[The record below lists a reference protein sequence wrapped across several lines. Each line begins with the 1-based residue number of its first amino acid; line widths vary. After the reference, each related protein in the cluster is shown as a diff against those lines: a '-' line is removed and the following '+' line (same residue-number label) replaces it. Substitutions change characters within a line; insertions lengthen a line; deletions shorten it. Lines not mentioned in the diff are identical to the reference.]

1 MNKVSIILQQKAGAV
16 FTLSKKDTVKT
27 ALEIMRDENIGSVL
41 ITENK
46 KLIGIFTERDYARK
60 VAFMNGRNEDIVL
73 DAVMS
78 TDMITVSPEHSA
90 NDCMTMMTERR
101 VRHLP
106 VMEGDTIVG
115 VLSIGDVVKDIIGEL
130 EFLCVQ
136 LENYIQGLR

>member
-1 MNKVSIILQQKAGAV
+1 MNKVSIILQQKAGEV
-16 FTLSKKDTVKT
+16 YTLSRQDKVTK
-27 ALEIMRDENIGSVL
+27 ALEIMRDKNIGSVL
-41 ITENK
+41 ITENE

-60 VAFMNGRNEDIVL
+60 VAFMTGEQEGITL
-73 DAVMS
+73 EEVMTS
-78 TDMITVSPEHSA
+78 GVITVSPEDTA
-90 NDCMTMMTERR
+90 NECMTLMTERR

-106 VMEGDTIVG
+106 VMEGDKIVG

>member
-1 MNKVSIILQQKAGAV
+1 MNKVSIILQQKAGVV

-41 ITENK
+41 ITENE

-60 VAFMNGRNEDIVL
+60 VAFMNGHKEDTAL

-78 TDMITVSPEHSA
+78 TNVITVSPEHSA
-90 NDCMTMMTERR
+90 NDCMTLMTERR

-106 VMEGDTIVG
+106 VMEGDKIVG